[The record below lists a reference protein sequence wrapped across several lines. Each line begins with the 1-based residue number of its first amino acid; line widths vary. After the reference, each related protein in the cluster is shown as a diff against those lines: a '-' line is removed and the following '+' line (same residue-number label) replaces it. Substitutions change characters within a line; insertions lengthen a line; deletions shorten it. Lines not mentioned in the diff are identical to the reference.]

1 MIVIYEL
8 CFIGMNK
15 NQLLRMIETLSVR
28 SAPQDQKINLL
39 FSNIYDI
46 VKISN
51 EQTLRNR

>member
-39 FSNIYDI
+39 SSNIYDI

-51 EQTLRNR
+51 EQIHRNR